1 MCTRNFCDYDKYYFD
16 QAGGKLDISY
26 YTGYPYQRGYGRFSA
41 FAKRY
46 GVPALKYLLK
56 QGVEFGKD
64 LYQHFRAGK
73 PIPEAIKTS
82 AKKRVS
88 SALKDLDEHINPNQT
103 GSGLRKKPRF
113 HIPKKISKKKSI
125 KKIKKSKRKRKSKSK
140 DIFI

>member
-1 MCTRNFCDYDKYYFD
+1 MINIILIRRVGNWIFHITQVTHIKGVMEDFPLLLRD
-16 QAGGKLDISY
+16 
-26 YTGYPYQRGYGRFSA
+26 
-41 FAKRY
+41 

-64 LYQHFRAGK
+64 LYQYFRAGK
-73 PIPEAIKTS
+73 TIPEAIKTS

-125 KKIKKSKRKRKSKSK
+125 RKIKKSKRKRKSKSK